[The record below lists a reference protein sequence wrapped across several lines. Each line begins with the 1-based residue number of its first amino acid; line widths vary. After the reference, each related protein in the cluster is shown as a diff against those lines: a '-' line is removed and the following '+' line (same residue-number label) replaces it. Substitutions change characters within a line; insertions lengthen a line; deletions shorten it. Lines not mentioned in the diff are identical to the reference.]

1 MTMTTYPR
9 DRRVPPGL
17 MRWCKFNLVGGIGIL
32 VQFAVLVLLKS
43 VMQFNYLAATVI
55 AVEAAVLHNFVW
67 HERFTWADRTK
78 AALKRCATQKPFGA
92 SFRRL
97 LRFHL
102 GNGAVSIFGNLA
114 LMKVMVGLGQMRY
127 LLANAIAIVV
137 CSVANFLVSEV
148 WVFGES

>member
-1 MTMTTYPR
+1 
-9 DRRVPPGL
+9 
-17 MRWCKFNLVGGIGIL
+17 
-32 VQFAVLVLLKS
+32 
-43 VMQFNYLAATVI
+43 MQFNYLAATVI

-102 GNGAVSIFGNLA
+102 GNGAVSIFGTLA

-137 CSVANFLVSEV
+137 CSVANFLVSEM